1 MSKLRQNCLNFKEL
15 LAQNIGVISPT
26 MTAALIVPLM
36 YGTTGSLSWLSYAIG
51 AMLVLFVALSLC
63 EFARRTTGSGSMYSY
78 AMTGLGFTGGSMC
91 GWCLLWAYLF
101 ISLAGT
107 TGFTI
112 FAQTLLQMVHVNMPP
127 VLLFI
132 LCIGTSFFIAYKDIK
147 ISTLI
152 SLGLEAFSVFFI
164 LLLAFIVLGH
174 HHFAIDTTQFSFKG
188 TSLLTLGMGAV
199 VAIFSLVG
207 FESSTQFG
215 EEAVNPLK
223 TIPRSVIWSL
233 LITGSFFIFITYVEV
248 QGTAGYSTTLDKL
261 DAPLNTLAQMYGVP
275 YLQPILSFGAMV
287 SFFALASTC
296 LNAGARVMFAMGRHD
311 FFPAKTGAAHPKYG
325 TPYVALTVIATVM
338 LAVVTVCYYLL
349 VANGFAVLDEFN
361 DAGTMGAFGFVGAY
375 SLIVL
380 AAPAFLK
387 KRGELQAKHIVLC
400 VVAMILM
407 AIPIIGSVWPIPSPP
422 VNAFP
427 YVFLGY
433 LWFGFIQVMSLQ
445 HQKTK
450 RVEDVIAE
458 VRAQHAGMGSET
470 ASGTG
475 VVAGVTA

>member
-1 MSKLRQNCLNFKEL
+1 MNKLRPNCLNFKEL

-36 YGTTGSLSWLSYAIG
+36 YGTTGNISWLSYALG
-51 AMLVLFVALSLC
+51 GVLVLFVALSLN
-63 EFARRTTGSGSMYSY
+63 EFARRTTNSGSMYSY
-78 AMTGLGFTGGSMC
+78 AMSGLGFTGGSMC

-107 TGFTI
+107 TGFTY

-127 VLLFI
+127 VFLFV
-132 LCIGTSFFIAYKDIK
+132 LCIGTCFFIAYKDIK

-152 SLGLEAFSVFFI
+152 SLGLEAFSIFFI
-164 LLLAFIVLGH
+164 LILAFIVLGH
-174 HHFAIDTTQFSFKG
+174 KHFAIDTTQFSMKG
-188 TSLLTLGMGAV
+188 TSLLTLGMGVV

-207 FESSTQFG
+207 FESSAQFG

-223 TIPRSVIWSL
+223 TIPRSIIWSL
-233 LITGSFFIFITYVEV
+233 VITASWFVFITYVEV
-248 QGTAGYSTTLDKL
+248 QGTEGNATTLDKL
-261 DAPLNTLAQMYGVP
+261 GAPLTTLAQQYGVP
-275 YLQPILSFGAMV
+275 ILGPITSFGAMV

-296 LNAGARVMFAMGRHD
+296 LNAAGRVMFAMGRHE

-325 TPYVALTVIATVM
+325 TPYVALTVMAIVM
-338 LAVVTVCYYLL
+338 FSVVTICYYVL

-375 SLIVL
+375 TCIVL
-380 AAPAFLK
+380 AAPFFLK
-387 KRGELQAKHIVLC
+387 KRGELKAKHIVLC

-407 AIPIIGSVWPIPSPP
+407 SIPIIGSVWPIPSPP

-433 LWFGFIQVMSLQ
+433 LWFGFIQVMSMQ
-445 HQKTK
+445 HQKAR
-450 RVEDVIAE
+450 RVEEIGAE
-458 VRAQHAGMGSET
+458 VRSQHTEMGPNT
-470 ASGTG
+470 
-475 VVAGVTA
+475 AGVAA